1 MRFGRAIC
9 AAIVAALPCV
19 LGLPA
24 LAQTPDA
31 GRARPPRIYKTQPL
45 TGKPPSI
52 DGHLDD
58 EAWKEG
64 EWAGDYV
71 QQTPVEGGAP
81 SQKTELKILYDDKNI
96 YFAIRAYDD
105 MARIAKYSSRRDEFT
120 GDIVGVCFDSYF
132 DKRTGFEFDITSAG
146 TKMDLV
152 LSNEG
157 WDTTWDAVWDGKVAH
172 EPNAWTAEFRIPLS
186 QLRYSAQD
194 VQTWGMHAW
203 RWISRLQEES
213 QWNLIPRQ
221 GTGRLYNFGELH
233 GIHGLTPRRRIEL
246 LPHVL
251 GEVSSLP
258 EQTGNPFVGSA
269 NGKAAAGLDAKVG
282 LTSNFTLDATVNP
295 DFGQVEA
302 DPSVVNLTTY
312 ETFYEEKRPFFLEG
326 KRIFTLGLSGSAI
339 AGDVSGTLQ
348 GDQLFYSRRIG
359 APPPVQP
366 VVQEGA
372 FLESPGETS
381 IISAVKVTGKT
392 NDGLSVG
399 LLQSLTASEQAR
411 LWFNGAESHVPVAPT
426 TNYIVGRLQ
435 KDWDKGNAIVGGMF
449 TSTHRWL
456 SDEAALHRLPT
467 DAFTGTVDATRFF
480 GDRAYVIEGKGVFSQ
495 ISGDPSAILALQTN
509 PVHNYQRTDASHL
522 SVDRNATSMLG
533 HAGTVRIAR
542 YGKGKWLWSESARWM
557 SPGLD
562 LNDVGYLRQAD
573 VLLNEAM
580 LSFAEI
586 EPHGAFRSYGFSMT
600 RDDAWDFGGLKTA
613 GSTNLLVNGAFRSLW
628 TISGGLNVVDAPTD
642 TRLLR
647 GGPAMTMSGR
657 VAATAA
663 VASDPSR
670 RLSVGLS
677 TGRDFVLDGDGRK
690 GNVTAEVNVRPG
702 NKLQFSVI
710 TYYEHNVD
718 DLQYVET
725 PRPEGSPRYVLGRL
739 DQDTLGLTLRA
750 NAFITPDFTIQ
761 YYGSPFVSNGSYD
774 GFKRATT
781 PRASDYADRFHQ
793 FTASEI
799 AFVPHVNAYRVTEG
813 ESTYAFGNPNFDFR
827 QFRSNLVARWEYK
840 PGSTLFVVWSQD
852 RTDQEAF
859 GRSLTSSL
867 DALRLAPATNVF
879 LVKVSY
885 WFGR

>member
-9 AAIVAALPCV
+9 AAIVAALPCA

-31 GRARPPRIYKTQPL
+31 GRARPPRIYNTKPL

-105 MARIAKYSSRRDEFT
+105 MARIAKYSSRRDEFA

-132 DKRTGFEFDITSAG
+132 DKRTGFEFDLTSAG

-157 WDTTWDAVWDGKVAH
+157 WDMTWDAVWDGKVAH

-186 QLRYSAQD
+186 QLRYSPQD

-251 GEVSSLP
+251 GEASSLP

-282 LTSNFTLDATVNP
+282 LTSNFTLDATLNP

-326 KRIFTLGLSGSAI
+326 KRIFTLGLPGSAI

-372 FLESPGETS
+372 FLESPGATS

-399 LLQSLTASEQAR
+399 LLQSLAASEQAT
-411 LWFNGAESHVPVAPT
+411 LWFDGAESHLPVAPT
-426 TNYIVGRLQ
+426 TNYVVGRVQ
-435 KDWDKGNAIVGGMF
+435 KDWDKGNTIVGGMF

-456 SDEAALHRLPT
+456 PDDAALHRLPT
-467 DAFTGTVDATRFF
+467 DALTGTVDATRFF
-480 GDRAYVIEGKGVFSQ
+480 GDRAYVIEGKGVFSR

-522 SVDRNATSMLG
+522 SVDGNATSMRG
-533 HAGTVRIAR
+533 HAGTVRVAR
-542 YGKGKWLWSESARWM
+542 YGKSRWLWSESARWM

-586 EPHGAFRSYGFSMT
+586 EPHGAFRSYGFSVT
-600 RDDAWDFGGLKTA
+600 RDDTWDFGGLKTA
-613 GSTNLLVNGAFRSLW
+613 GSTNLLVNGAFRNLW

-657 VAATAA
+657 VAAIAA

-670 RLSVGLS
+670 RLSLVLS
-677 TGRDFVLDGDGRK
+677 TERDFVLDGDGRK
-690 GNVTAEVNVRPG
+690 GNVTAQVNVRPG
-702 NKLQFSVI
+702 NKLQFSAI

-718 DLQYVET
+718 DLQYVDT
-725 PRPEGSPRYVLGRL
+725 ARPEGSPRYVLGRL

-750 NAFITPDFTIQ
+750 NAFITPEFTIQ
-761 YYGSPFVSNGSYD
+761 VLRQPLRLER
-774 GFKRATT
+774 KLR
-781 PRASDYADRFHQ
+781 
-793 FTASEI
+793 
-799 AFVPHVNAYRVTEG
+799 RVQTRHL
-813 ESTYAFGNPNFDFR
+813 AACHR
-827 QFRSNLVARWEYK
+827 LFRSLPPVHGLGNRVRA
-840 PGSTLFVVWSQD
+840 
-852 RTDQEAF
+852 
-859 GRSLTSSL
+859 
-867 DALRLAPATNVF
+867 
-879 LVKVSY
+879 
-885 WFGR
+885 